1 MAVLLTLM
9 LLSTGIG
16 ITAFAEEGTIEV
28 PLQTETTWKG
38 LQAMI
43 NAAEGSAKT
52 ITLSR
57 DVTAPADGTD
67 LTVPKGTSIT
77 LDLNCCTLSLGL
89 TAAQADGNV
98 ITVEGGLT
106 VKDSGGTGQITGGKS
121 TGNVGGVKVA
131 GTGTF
136 TLDGGA
142 VTGNKADGSDSHS
155 HHGGG
160 VYVNGGT
167 FNLNGGAIRDN
178 SAFGGSSYASF
189 IGSVFVN
196 SGACSSSTHQQRRR
210 SLSGRSGHRP
220 L

>member
-1 MAVLLTLM
+1 MKQCFKRAMAVLLTLM
-9 LLSTGIG
+9 LLSTSIG

-28 PLQTETTWKG
+28 PLKTETTWKG

-77 LDLNCCTLSLGL
+77 LDLNCCTLNLGL

-98 ITVEGGLT
+98 ITVNGSLT
-106 VKDSGGTGQITGGKS
+106 VTDSRNAKTGTITGSKS
-121 TGNVGGVKVA
+121 TGTVGGVKVA
-131 GTGTF
+131 GTDTF

-178 SAFGGSSYASF
+178 SASGGSSYASF
-189 IGSVFVN
+189 IGGVFVN
-196 SGACSSSTHQQRRR
+196 SGACSSSAHQQ
-210 SLSGRSGHRP
+210 
-220 L
+220 